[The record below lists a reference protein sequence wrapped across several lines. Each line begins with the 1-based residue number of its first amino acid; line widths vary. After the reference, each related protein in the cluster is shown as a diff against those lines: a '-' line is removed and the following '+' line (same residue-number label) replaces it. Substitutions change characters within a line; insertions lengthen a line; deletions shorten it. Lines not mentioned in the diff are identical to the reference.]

1 MKLTDDDVRLI
12 RELAEER
19 AELLRR
25 AGAISNRNL
34 AAKFGISRDHVDQIV
49 RYRRRVKPKEAE
61 E

>member
-12 RELAEER
+12 RELAAER

-25 AGAISNRNL
+25 ADAISNRNL

-49 RYRRRVKPKEAE
+49 RYRRRAKPKEAE